1 MQKTTIPKTMILGL
15 LGMLLCAASAQ
26 AQTTPA
32 PADDTATPK
41 PITIKLGVL
50 FPSNGDLKNAVGSTF
65 FAAGAEYAFINKQ
78 NPTSLV
84 PLAYVDYAGR
94 SKNRSVDDGQGNS
107 VSLDLT
113 ASTVGVGGGARY
125 YIGTP
130 GTGSITPY
138 VGAGVGVY
146 FNHLKVA
153 ATVSS
158 SDQSGSASDS
168 LNKTQFGFRLNAGVE
183 FQKMYLLEANYT
195 NAGSVE
201 GTRID
206 GFGIQAGVRF

>member
-1 MQKTTIPKTMILGL
+1 MQKTLILAA
-15 LGMLLCAASAQ
+15 LGVLLCAASAQ
-26 AQTTPA
+26 AQTA
-32 PADDTATPK
+32 PAADETAPPK
-41 PITIKLGVL
+41 PLTIKLGAL
-50 FPSNGDLKNAVGSTF
+50 FPSNGNLKDLVGSTF
-65 FAAGAEYAFINKQ
+65 FSAGAEYAFLNKQ
-78 NPTSLV
+78 NPASLV
-84 PLAYVDYAGR
+84 PLVYVDYAGR
-94 SKNRSVDDGQGNS
+94 GKNRSIDDGQGNS

-130 GTGSITPY
+130 GTGSVTPY

-146 FNHLKVA
+146 FNRIKVA
-153 ATVSS
+153 TTISS
-158 SDQSGSASDS
+158 GGQSGSASDS

>member
-1 MQKTTIPKTMILGL
+1 MQKAIILGT
-15 LGMLLCAASAQ
+15 LGVLFCAAGAQ

-32 PADDTATPK
+32 TDDTAKPK
-41 PITIKLGVL
+41 PITIKLGAF
-50 FPSNGDLKNAVGSTF
+50 FPSSSDLKDVVGGTF
-65 FAAGAEYAFINKQ
+65 FAAGAEYAFINKGSAS
-78 NPTSLV
+78 PVIPLV
-84 PLAYVDYAGR
+84 YVDYAGR
-94 SKNRSVDDGQGNS
+94 GKNRSVDDGQGNS

-113 ASTVGVGGGARY
+113 ASTVGVGGGVRY

-130 GTGSITPY
+130 GAGSVTPY

-146 FNHLKVA
+146 FNRIKVA
-153 ATVSS
+153 TTVSS
-158 SDQSGSASDS
+158 GGQSGSASDS

>member
-1 MQKTTIPKTMILGL
+1 MQKTLILAA

-26 AQTTPA
+26 AQTA
-32 PADDTATPK
+32 PAVDETAPPK
-41 PITIKLGVL
+41 PLTIKLGAF
-50 FPSNGDLKNAVGSTF
+50 FPSNGNLKDLVGSTF
-65 FAAGAEYAFINKQ
+65 FSAGAEYAFLNKQ
-78 NPTSLV
+78 NPASLV
-84 PLAYVDYAGR
+84 PLVYVDYAGR
-94 SKNRSVDDGQGNS
+94 GKNRSIDDGQGNS

-113 ASTVGVGGGARY
+113 ASTVGVGGGVRY
-125 YIGTP
+125 YIGAP
-130 GTGSITPY
+130 GTGSVTPY

-146 FNHLKVA
+146 FNRIKVA
-153 ATVSS
+153 TAVSS
-158 SDQSGSASDS
+158 GGQSGSASDS
-168 LNKTQFGFRLNAGVE
+168 LNKTQVGFRLNAGIE